1 MERIDYA
8 TVHDYMIGAM
18 MKQIRRWLTGRRH
31 RHHHHR
37 HHHHRVA
44 AVLFSVDNFSALIE
58 PNQEITLMT
67 DITLGHGLD
76 LSITYLDQDGNVMLT
91 TPTPDSP
98 PVWSNTTEAT
108 ETLIV
113 AADGLTAQTT
123 SVAVGAD
130 TVSVTATVGGV
141 AYSAS
146 LIVNVQAP
154 PQVLT
159 SIAINAVA
167 T

>member
-1 MERIDYA
+1 
-8 TVHDYMIGAM
+8 
-18 MKQIRRWLTGRRH
+18 
-31 RHHHHR
+31 
-37 HHHHRVA
+37 
-44 AVLFSVDNFSALIE
+44 
-58 PNQEITLMT
+58 MT
-67 DITLGHGLD
+67 DITMGHGLS
-76 LSITYLDQDGNVMLT
+76 LSITYLDENGNVMLT

-113 AADGLTAQTT
+113 AADGLTSQTT

-130 TVSVTATVGGV
+130 TISVTATVGGT
-141 AYSAS
+141 AFSAS
-146 LIVNVQAP
+146 LIVNVTAP